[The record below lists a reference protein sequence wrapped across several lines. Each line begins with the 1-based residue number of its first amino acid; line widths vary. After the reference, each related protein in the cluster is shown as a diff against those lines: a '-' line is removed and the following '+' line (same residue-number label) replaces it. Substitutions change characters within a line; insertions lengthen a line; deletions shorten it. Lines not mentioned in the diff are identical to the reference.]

1 MIKNLAHVDQLS
13 VRFIKWGKTIIYKG
27 DYLAVTDA
35 SCFFPGDVSS
45 GNRFDIT
52 LLTNRYQKDN
62 PERGASAFRFSRVP
76 VFSRSLFFHFPLD
89 SMIFFRLF
97 SKHATSVA
105 ASLGRS
111 GR

>member
-1 MIKNLAHVDQLS
+1 MM
-13 VRFIKWGKTIIYKG
+13 TE
-27 DYLAVTDA
+27 A
-35 SCFFPGDVSS
+35 SCFFLTGASS
-45 GNRFDIT
+45 GNWLDII
-52 LLTNRYQKDN
+52 LLNNRYQKAD
-62 PERGASAFRFSRVP
+62 PETGASAFRRSRVP
-76 VFSRSLFFHFPLD
+76 VFRRSLFFHFPLD

>member
-1 MIKNLAHVDQLS
+1 MRKNHNLQRGLS
-13 VRFIKWGKTIIYKG
+13 VGLNVLIFY
-27 DYLAVTDA
+27 ACA
-35 SCFFPGDVSS
+35 SS
-45 GNRFDIT
+45 GNCFDII
-52 LLTNRYQKDN
+52 LLNNRYQKADLKQGL
-62 PERGASAFRFSRVP
+62 PLLGAAGFRFSGDR
-76 VFSRSLFFHFPLD
+76 FFHFPLD

>member
-1 MIKNLAHVDQLS
+1 M
-13 VRFIKWGKTIIYKG
+13 
-27 DYLAVTDA
+27 TDA
-35 SCFFPGDVSS
+35 SCFVLNGVSS
-45 GNRFDIT
+45 GNWFDIV
-52 LLTNRYQKDN
+52 LLNNSYQKAD
-62 PERGASAFRFSRVP
+62 PETKASAFRLSWVP
-76 VFSRSLFFHFPLD
+76 VFRRSLFFHFPLD

>member
-1 MIKNLAHVDQLS
+1 MIKNLARIDQLS

-27 DYLAVTDA
+27 DYLPEIDPYRFLIVCSAT
-35 SCFFPGDVSS
+35 
-45 GNRFDIT
+45 GNCFDII
-52 LLTNRYQKDN
+52 LLNNGYQKAN
-62 PERGASAFRFSRVP
+62 PETGASAFWHCRVP
-76 VFSRSLFFHFPLD
+76 VFRRSLFFHFPLD

>member
-1 MIKNLAHVDQLS
+1 MIKNLVRIDQLS

-27 DYLAVTDA
+27 DYLPGIDA
-35 SCFFPGDVSS
+35 SRFFIVGAAS
-45 GNRFDIT
+45 GNWFDIIM
-52 LLTNRYQKDN
+52 LNNRYQTGVLQTK
-62 PERGASAFRFSRVP
+62 ASAFRRSRVP
-76 VFSRSLFFHFPLD
+76 VLLRALFFHFPLD

>member
-1 MIKNLAHVDQLS
+1 L
-13 VRFIKWGKTIIYKG
+13 KG
-27 DYLAVTDA
+27 DYLAMTEA
-35 SCFFPGDVSS
+35 SCFFLTGASS
-45 GNRFDIT
+45 GNWLDII
-52 LLTNRYQKDN
+52 LLNNSYKKAD
-62 PERGASAFRFSRVP
+62 PETGASAFRRSQVP
-76 VFSRSLFFHFPLD
+76 VFRRSLFFHFPLD

>member
-1 MIKNLAHVDQLS
+1 
-13 VRFIKWGKTIIYKG
+13 
-27 DYLAVTDA
+27 VTDA
-35 SCFFPGDVSS
+35 SCFFDARVTS
-45 GNRFDIT
+45 GNCFDIIM
-52 LLTNRYQKDN
+52 LNNGYQKAD
-62 PERGASAFRFSRVP
+62 PETEASAFRRSRVP
-76 VFSRSLFFHFPLD
+76 VFRRSLFFHFPLD

>member
-1 MIKNLAHVDQLS
+1 M
-13 VRFIKWGKTIIYKG
+13 KG
-27 DYLAVTDA
+27 DYLVMAEA
-35 SCFFPGDVSS
+35 SCFFLTGASS
-45 GNRFDIT
+45 GNWLDII
-52 LLTNRYQKDN
+52 LLNNRYQKAD
-62 PERGASAFRFSRVP
+62 PETGASAFRRSRVP
-76 VFSRSLFFHFPLD
+76 VFRRSLFFHFPLD

>member
-1 MIKNLAHVDQLS
+1 M
-13 VRFIKWGKTIIYKG
+13 KG
-27 DYLAVTDA
+27 DYLVMTEA
-35 SCFFPGDVSS
+35 SCFFLTGASS
-45 GNRFDIT
+45 GNWLDII
-52 LLTNRYQKDN
+52 LLNNRYQKAD
-62 PERGASAFRFSRVP
+62 PETGASAFRRSRVP
-76 VFSRSLFFHFPLD
+76 VFRRSLFFHFPLD

>member
-1 MIKNLAHVDQLS
+1 M
-13 VRFIKWGKTIIYKG
+13 TE
-27 DYLAVTDA
+27 A
-35 SCFFPGDVSS
+35 SCFFLTGASS
-45 GNRFDIT
+45 GNWLDII
-52 LLTNRYQKDN
+52 LLNNSYQKAD
-62 PERGASAFRFSRVP
+62 PETEASAFRRSQVP
-76 VFSRSLFFHFPLD
+76 VFRRSLFFHLPLD

>member
-1 MIKNLAHVDQLS
+1 MLNN
-13 VRFIKWGKTIIYKG
+13 G
-27 DYLAVTDA
+27 
-35 SCFFPGDVSS
+35 
-45 GNRFDIT
+45 
-52 LLTNRYQKDN
+52 YQN
-62 PERGASAFRFSRVP
+62 TAPETGASAFPGGRFP
-76 VFSRSLFFHFPLD
+76 VFRRALFFHFPLD